1 VVREVGKG
9 GAWGGLGGID
19 ADGVEGG

>member
-9 GAWGGLGGID
+9 GAWGGLGGVD